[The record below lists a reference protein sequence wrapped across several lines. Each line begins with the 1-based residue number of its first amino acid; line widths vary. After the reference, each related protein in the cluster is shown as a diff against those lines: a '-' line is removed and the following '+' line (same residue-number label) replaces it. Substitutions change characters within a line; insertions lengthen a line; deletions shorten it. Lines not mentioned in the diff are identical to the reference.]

1 MSTNKHPEQYKAPWA
16 NDDAKPWQPPQ
27 GSQQSQSDQQS
38 QEEGK
43 EESLTT
49 LLDEDQRGELTLL
62 IASAMVAMRR
72 TITSSFDAN
81 VLHHLPYQE
90 TR

>member
-1 MSTNKHPEQYKAPWA
+1 MSVKHHNEQYRAPW
-16 NDDAKPWQPPQ
+16 DDDTKAQPEPKK
-27 GSQQSQSDQQS
+27 
-38 QEEGK
+38 EEGK

-62 IASAMVAMRR
+62 IATATAAMRK

-81 VLHHLPYQE
+81 VSDTCIAHAGD
-90 TR
+90 RG

>member
-1 MSTNKHPEQYKAPWA
+1 MASKGHAQEPS
-16 NDDAKPWQPPQ
+16 Q
-27 GSQQSQSDQQS
+27 GK

-62 IASAMVAMRR
+62 IASAAAAMRK
-72 TITSSFDAN
+72 TISSNFDAN
-81 VLHHLPYQE
+81 VSPRCRYC
-90 TR
+90 TMANN

>member
-1 MSTNKHPEQYKAPWA
+1 MSANKQLEDDHDGQKQEQ
-16 NDDAKPWQPPQ
+16 
-27 GSQQSQSDQQS
+27 
-38 QEEGK
+38 GK

-49 LLDEDQRGELTLL
+49 LLNEDQRGELTLL

-81 VLHHLPYQE
+81 ACSTVHVRSE
-90 TR
+90 AD